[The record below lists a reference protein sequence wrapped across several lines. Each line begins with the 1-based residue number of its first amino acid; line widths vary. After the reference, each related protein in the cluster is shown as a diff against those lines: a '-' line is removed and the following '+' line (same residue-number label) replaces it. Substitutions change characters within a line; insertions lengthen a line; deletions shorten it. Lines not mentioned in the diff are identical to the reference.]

1 MRQEKF
7 YIGYCGK
14 NRDLGVFTDINEYRL
29 ARETYT
35 KGGRL
40 TKFTAYSLP
49 EATTM
54 AKRIIIAANPTIP
67 EDAID
72 HYIKIKANNLYSM
85 DELMKSIPDEVY
97 SYANASSANN
107 LENPPYEIVID

>member
-1 MRQEKF
+1 MRQAKF

-35 KGGRL
+35 KGGKL
-40 TKFTAYSLP
+40 TKFIAYSLP
-49 EATTM
+49 EATNM
-54 AKRIIIAANPTIP
+54 AKRIITAANPNIP

-97 SYANASSANN
+97 PTAPSAND

>member
-1 MRQEKF
+1 
-7 YIGYCGK
+7 
-14 NRDLGVFTDINEYRL
+14 
-29 ARETYT
+29 
-35 KGGRL
+35 
-40 TKFTAYSLP
+40 
-49 EATTM
+49 M
-54 AKRIIIAANPTIP
+54 AKRIITSANPNIP

-97 SYANASSANN
+97 STAPSVND